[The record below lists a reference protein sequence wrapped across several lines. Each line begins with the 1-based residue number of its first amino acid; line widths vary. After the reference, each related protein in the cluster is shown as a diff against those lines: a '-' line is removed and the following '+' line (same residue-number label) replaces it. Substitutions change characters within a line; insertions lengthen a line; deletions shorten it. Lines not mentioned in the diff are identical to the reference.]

1 MKASAQEL
9 FLQANQCYAKKDF
22 KGAAHLYQKIPKKTA
37 AIWYNL
43 GNCAYKNGDEL
54 QALLF
59 WQRAKKIGN
68 STIIHDSSYNCDV
81 VSKKLNLPPSSYTLM
96 PNIPA
101 LPLQILFFSTFS
113 VLLIFNRK
121 LWHAKRF
128 TLLLSLSI
136 LVMGIAAMTYASYRN
151 STSTY
156 ALIMHD
162 ESTMYAGPD
171 IGYHEII
178 AIPKG
183 NKVLIGQQ
191 KSGWTKVSWSGH
203 DGWIS
208 NTKIEII

>member
-1 MKASAQEL
+1 MKTSAQEL

-22 KGAAHLYQKIPKKTA
+22 KGAEHLYQKIPKKTA

-54 QALLF
+54 QALLY

-68 STIIHDSSYNCDV
+68 STISNDSGYNCDV

-101 LPLQILFFSTFS
+101 LPLQILFFCTFS
-113 VLLIFNRK
+113 VFLIFNRK
-121 LWHAKRF
+121 LWNAKRF
-128 TLLLSLSI
+128 TLLVSLSI
-136 LVMGIAAMTYASYRN
+136 LVMGAAAMTYASYRN
-151 STSTY
+151 STNTY

-171 IGYHEII
+171 IGYHEV
-178 AIPKG
+178 AKIPKG
-183 NKVLIGQQ
+183 NRVKVLEQ
-191 KSGWTKVSWSGH
+191 KNHWSKICWSGYT
-203 DGWIS
+203 GWMQDE
-208 NTKIEII
+208 KIELI